1 MIYPQNF
8 EEKIG
13 FTTVKLHISK
23 HILCDLGKKYL
34 EDMCFT
40 DNLVTLR
47 TWLSET
53 NEMAN
58 LLRNGLS
65 FPQQDY
71 LDPTSE
77 LIRIKTPGTAI
88 EPESLSVLR
97 VSLNTIKEIQRFLEK
112 QEPEKVTHL
121 LAVASRVIIEDE
133 ILIEIDRIIDPKGL
147 IKSSA
152 SPVLKEIRS
161 KLVQKQRFAESIMA
175 KIFTQ
180 VKREGLAGDD
190 LEVTIRNGRPVI
202 PVPVSYKRRI
212 KGFIHDESA
221 TGQTVFIE
229 PAEVFEINNE
239 IRELENAELREIHR
253 ILTEIANFI
262 RPHIENLLQCYYFL
276 GKIDFIRAKARFAI
290 DINAYFPHLHDF
302 PVCEWKNAVHPLLYI
317 SHRSQKKTV
326 VPLDLSLNQQQRIL
340 IISGPNAGGKS
351 VALKTAGL
359 LQYMLQ
365 CGLLIPVDE
374 NSEAGIFKKIFIDIG
389 DEQSLEHDL
398 STYTSHLKNLRYFI
412 ENADGQTL
420 ILIDEFGSGTEPQLG
435 GAIAE
440 ASIEDFAGKGCFG
453 VITTHYANLKDAARR
468 IRGIING
475 AMLFDPENLSPLFVL
490 RIGNPGSSYAF
501 EIAEKIGFPVDI
513 LKKAEGKIN
522 KSAIDYDKLLQELEV
537 EKAALDQKKTGIRIT
552 DEFLSELVGKYK
564 LMNSE
569 LKAEKEKILKEA
581 REEALRII
589 ERSNKLIENTVQA
602 IKESKA
608 EKQTVLKLRKKVREE
623 RTQLESEIKELVEDK
638 PETQESTKETLPVL
652 TVGNWVRIKNQT
664 TVGQIIEI
672 RDQEVVLQAGQM
684 MLHVRADRLV
694 AASPS
699 DKNKSEQQ
707 GVQGRISVYKTILD
721 RTANFKLS
729 IDLRGKKAEEA
740 LQIVRRHVD
749 DAILLSIAEFTII
762 HGKGDGI
769 LRNVIRDYLKSIPE
783 VKSLK
788 EGHPDR
794 GGAGMT
800 IVSFR

>member
-23 HILCDLGKKYL
+23 HILCDLGKQYL

-40 DNLVTLR
+40 DDLVTVR
-47 TWLSET
+47 TLLSET

-97 VSLNTIKEIQRFLEK
+97 VSLNTILEIKRFLEN

-121 LAVASRVIIEDE
+121 LTVASKVLVEDE

-152 SPVLKEIRS
+152 SPVLKDIRS
-161 KLVQKQRFAESIMA
+161 KLVQKQRYAESIMA

-180 VKREGLAGDD
+180 VKREGLTGDD
-190 LEVTIRNGRPVI
+190 LEVTIRNGRPVM

-239 IRELENAELREIHR
+239 IRELENSELREIHR
-253 ILTEIANFI
+253 ILTEFANFI
-262 RPHIENLLQCYYFL
+262 RPHIESLLQCYYFL

-290 DINAYFPHLHDF
+290 DINAYFPHLYDF

-317 SHRSQKKTV
+317 SHRNQKKNV
-326 VPLDLSLNQQQRIL
+326 VPLDLSLSQQQRIL

-398 STYTSHLKNLRYFI
+398 STYTSHLKNLRFFI

-420 ILIDEFGSGTEPQLG
+420 VLIDEFGSGTEPQLG

-440 ASIEDFAGKGCFG
+440 ASIEDFAEKGCFG
-453 VITTHYANLKDAARR
+453 VMTTHYANLKDAARR
-468 IRGIING
+468 IGGIING

-501 EIAEKIGFPVDI
+501 EIAGKIGFPVDI
-513 LKKAEGKIN
+513 LKKAESKIN

-537 EKAALDQKKTGIRIT
+537 EKAALDQKKTGISIT

-569 LKAEKEKILKEA
+569 LKAEKEKIIKEA

-608 EKQTVLKLRKKVREE
+608 EKQTVLKLRKKVQEA
-623 RTQLESEIKELVEDK
+623 RTQLESEIKELAEDK
-638 PETQESTKETLPVL
+638 PETQEGTKETMPVL
-652 TVGNWVRIKNQT
+652 AVGNWVRIKNQT

-672 RDQEVVLQAGQM
+672 RDQEVVLEAGQM
-684 MLHVRADRLV
+684 MLHVRADRLI

-699 DKNKSEQQ
+699 DKSKSEQQ
-707 GVQGRISVYKTILD
+707 GGQGRISVYKTILD

-769 LRNVIRDYLKSIPE
+769 LRNVIRDYLNSIPE

-800 IVSFR
+800 IVNFR

>member
-23 HILCDLGKKYL
+23 HILCDLGKQYL

-40 DNLVTLR
+40 DDLVTLR
-47 TWLSET
+47 TLLSET

-97 VSLNTIKEIQRFLEK
+97 VSLNTILEIKRFLEN

-121 LAVASRVIIEDE
+121 LTVASKVLVEDE

-152 SPVLKEIRS
+152 SPVLKDIRS
-161 KLVQKQRFAESIMA
+161 KLVQKQRYAESIMA

-180 VKREGLAGDD
+180 VKREGLTGDD

-239 IRELENAELREIHR
+239 IRELENSELREIHR
-253 ILTEIANFI
+253 ILTEFANFI
-262 RPHIENLLQCYYFL
+262 RPHIDSLLQCYYFL

-290 DINAYFPHLHDF
+290 DINAYFPYLHDF

-317 SHRSQKKTV
+317 SHRNQKKNV
-326 VPLDLSLNQQQRIL
+326 VPLDLSLSQQQRIL

-398 STYTSHLKNLRYFI
+398 STYTSHLKNLRFFI

-420 ILIDEFGSGTEPQLG
+420 VLIDEFGSGTEPQLG

-440 ASIEDFAGKGCFG
+440 ASIEDFAEKGCFG
-453 VITTHYANLKDAARR
+453 VMTTHYANLKDAARR
-468 IRGIING
+468 MG
-475 AMLFDPENLSPLFVL
+475 E
-490 RIGNPGSSYAF
+490 
-501 EIAEKIGFPVDI
+501 
-513 LKKAEGKIN
+513 
-522 KSAIDYDKLLQELEV
+522 
-537 EKAALDQKKTGIRIT
+537 
-552 DEFLSELVGKYK
+552 
-564 LMNSE
+564 
-569 LKAEKEKILKEA
+569 
-581 REEALRII
+581 
-589 ERSNKLIENTVQA
+589 
-602 IKESKA
+602 
-608 EKQTVLKLRKKVREE
+608 
-623 RTQLESEIKELVEDK
+623 
-638 PETQESTKETLPVL
+638 
-652 TVGNWVRIKNQT
+652 
-664 TVGQIIEI
+664 
-672 RDQEVVLQAGQM
+672 
-684 MLHVRADRLV
+684 
-694 AASPS
+694 
-699 DKNKSEQQ
+699 
-707 GVQGRISVYKTILD
+707 
-721 RTANFKLS
+721 
-729 IDLRGKKAEEA
+729 
-740 LQIVRRHVD
+740 
-749 DAILLSIAEFTII
+749 
-762 HGKGDGI
+762 
-769 LRNVIRDYLKSIPE
+769 
-783 VKSLK
+783 
-788 EGHPDR
+788 
-794 GGAGMT
+794 
-800 IVSFR
+800 

>member
-1 MIYPQNF
+1 MNIKKQTLIHSEKILRKPVSNIMIYPQNF

-13 FTTVKLHISK
+13 FATVKLHISK
-23 HILCDLGKKYL
+23 HILCNLGKKYL

-40 DNLVTLR
+40 DDMVTLR

-58 LLRNGLS
+58 MLRNGLS

-97 VSLNTIKEIQRFLEK
+97 VSLNTIQEIKRFLEK

-121 LAVASRVIIEDE
+121 LAVASKVLVEDE
-133 ILIEIDRIIDPKGL
+133 ILIEIDRIIDLKGL

-152 SPVLKEIRS
+152 SPVLKEIRN

-175 KIFTQ
+175 KIFIQ
-180 VKREGLAGDD
+180 VKREGLTGDD

-253 ILTEIANFI
+253 ILTEFANFI
-262 RPHIENLLQCYYFL
+262 RPHIESLLQCYYFL

-326 VPLDLSLNQQQRIL
+326 VPLDLSLDQQQRIL

-398 STYTSHLKNLRYFI
+398 STYTSHLKNLRFFI
-412 ENADGQTL
+412 ENANGQTL
-420 ILIDEFGSGTEPQLG
+420 VLIDEFGSGTEPQLG

-440 ASIEDFAGKGCFG
+440 ASIEDFAEKGCFG

-513 LKKAEGKIN
+513 LKKAESKIN
-522 KSAIDYDKLLQELEV
+522 KYEC
-537 EKAALDQKKTGIRIT
+537 
-552 DEFLSELVGKYK
+552 
-564 LMNSE
+564 
-569 LKAEKEKILKEA
+569 
-581 REEALRII
+581 RER
-589 ERSNKLIENTVQA
+589 
-602 IKESKA
+602 
-608 EKQTVLKLRKKVREE
+608 
-623 RTQLESEIKELVEDK
+623 
-638 PETQESTKETLPVL
+638 
-652 TVGNWVRIKNQT
+652 
-664 TVGQIIEI
+664 
-672 RDQEVVLQAGQM
+672 
-684 MLHVRADRLV
+684 
-694 AASPS
+694 
-699 DKNKSEQQ
+699 
-707 GVQGRISVYKTILD
+707 
-721 RTANFKLS
+721 
-729 IDLRGKKAEEA
+729 
-740 LQIVRRHVD
+740 
-749 DAILLSIAEFTII
+749 
-762 HGKGDGI
+762 
-769 LRNVIRDYLKSIPE
+769 
-783 VKSLK
+783 
-788 EGHPDR
+788 
-794 GGAGMT
+794 
-800 IVSFR
+800 